1 MAKMEMASST
11 LGRVWFNIKSAE
23 SYDLI
28 KFKPKESEENY
39 QCRLQL
45 RLLNKNLIT
54 VKTDGLKTG

>member
-1 MAKMEMASST
+1 MAKMEMAGST

-45 RLLNKNLIT
+45 RPLHHSKNWWPENWLI
-54 VKTDGLKTG
+54 G

>member
-1 MAKMEMASST
+1 MAKMEMAGST
-11 LGRVWFNIKSAE
+11 LGRVWFNIKSAQ

-45 RLLNKNLIT
+45 RLLHHSKNWWPENWLI
-54 VKTDGLKTG
+54 G